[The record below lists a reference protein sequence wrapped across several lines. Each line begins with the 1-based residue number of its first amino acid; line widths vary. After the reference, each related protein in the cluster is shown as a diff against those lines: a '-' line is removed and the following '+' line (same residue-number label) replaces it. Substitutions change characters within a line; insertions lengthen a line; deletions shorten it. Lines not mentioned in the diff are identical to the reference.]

1 MTVFNELDIQRDQP
15 LQDQIYRFISQNI
28 LNQRLQPDTRLP
40 SSRQLA
46 ELLGVSRN
54 TVNASF
60 DQLRAEGFIVSRVGS
75 GWYVNGDRFD
85 DQVMP
90 KPVSPAGRATLFAC
104 SELAESLLEP
114 EKHPGGSYLPFTTGL
129 PDLKHFPF
137 GIWNRLYRLNESRMA
152 LMGYGEHKGLSDL
165 RHQISSYLRES
176 RGVSCHPEQILLTQ
190 GAQQAL
196 YVVISLLVNPGDEVL
211 IENPGYRGMYKA
223 AQVARAKPLPV
234 DVDEHGL
241 KVNLL
246 PLSTNARLLY
256 CTPTHQYPLGGILNV
271 SERLQLLD
279 WARKNQVW
287 IIEDDYDSEFHFYQK
302 PFPAMHSLVSQA
314 PVIYLGSFSK
324 TLFPAL
330 RIGYLVLPEALMPA
344 AISIKEYVQG
354 FSPALEQAVLAQFMA
369 ERHFSRHL
377 RRMRQL
383 YQKKWELLIDQWQSR
398 GNETLT
404 PVVQSAGMHVVL
416 RGDIDEQRT
425 LLLLKQHGF
434 GGMPLSGYFINR
446 NCQTGLVLGYA
457 NASQQQIIDLVELL
471 RQV

>member
-28 LNQRLQPDTRLP
+28 LSQRLQADTRLP

-75 GWYVNGDRFD
+75 GWYVNADRFD
-85 DQVMP
+85 DRVMA
-90 KPVSPAGRATLFAC
+90 KPVASSACTPLLAC
-104 SELAESLLEP
+104 SELAGSVLGPMEQT
-114 EKHPGGSYLPFTTGL
+114 GGSPLPFTTGL

-137 GIWNRLYRLNESRMA
+137 GTWNRLYRQNESRVA
-152 LMGYGEHKGLSDL
+152 LMGYGEYKGLSDL
-165 RHQISSYLRES
+165 RNQISIYLRES

-196 YVVISLLVNPGDEVL
+196 YIVISLLVNPGDEVL
-211 IENPGYRGMYKA
+211 IENPGYGGMHKA
-223 AQVARAKPLPV
+223 AQMAQAKPLPV

-241 KVNLL
+241 KVSLL
-246 PLSTNARLLY
+246 PSSTKARLLY
-256 CTPTHQYPLGGILNV
+256 CTPTHQYPLGGILDV

-279 WARKNQVW
+279 WARNNQVW

-302 PFPAMHSLVSQA
+302 PFPAMHSLVSEA

-330 RIGYLVLPEALMPA
+330 RMGYLVLPEALMPA
-344 AISIKEYVQG
+344 AVSIKECVQG

-369 ERHFSRHL
+369 EGHFSRHL

-383 YQKKWELLIDQWQSR
+383 YQKKWELLIGQWQSR

-416 RGDIDEQRT
+416 RGDIDEQQT
-425 LLLLKQHGF
+425 LQLLKKHGF
-434 GGMPLSGYFINR
+434 GGAPLSAYFINR
-446 NCQTGLVLGYA
+446 HCQTGLVLGYA

-471 RQV
+471 RQA